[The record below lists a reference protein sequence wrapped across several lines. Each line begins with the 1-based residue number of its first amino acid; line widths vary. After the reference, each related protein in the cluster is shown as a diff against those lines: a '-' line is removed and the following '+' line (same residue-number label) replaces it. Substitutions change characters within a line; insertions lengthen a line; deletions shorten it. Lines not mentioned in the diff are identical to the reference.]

1 MTRAGLEVLVVS
13 ASTTL
18 CSVMSAVLGD
28 SHPFIVTSVSDPS
41 IAAARIDMMR
51 PDVIVLD
58 LDTQRSGALILLRR
72 VMEEHPIPVV
82 ICSSGADETSAAIRA
97 LEIGAVEIIAKP
109 SEQTAIDEW
118 STEVVDVITAA
129 AASKP
134 RRSPSAAARSLR
146 TESPSRQPVD
156 IIAIGAGT
164 GGVEALGRVLESFP
178 SDAPGTIVVQHMPEP
193 FTAALAQ
200 RLDEVCVIRV
210 REAREGDFVERG
222 TALIVPANRHA
233 ILMSARPGGM
243 GVVLTDM
250 RAVNRHRP
258 SVDVLFH
265 SAAVAGSRGVGL
277 LLTGSGRDGAAGL
290 LAMRHAGALTVAQDE
305 ATSVAFGMPRA
316 AVELGAALR
325 VCPLSEISSLVLD
338 GKPCQG
344 SRESAPIQM
353 PVPGATR
360 PSS

>member
-1 MTRAGLEVLVVS
+1 VTVEGIEVLIVS

-18 CSVMSAVLGD
+18 CRVMTAVLGD

-41 IAAARIDMMR
+41 VAAMRVAVMR

-58 LDTQRSGALILLRR
+58 LDTERSGALILLRR
-72 VMEEHPIPVV
+72 VMDENPIPVV
-82 ICSSGADETSAAIRA
+82 VCSSTNDETNAAIRA
-97 LEIGAVEIIAKP
+97 LEIGAVEVITKP
-109 SEQTAIDEW
+109 GEQTAIDEW
-118 STEVVDVITAA
+118 SAEVVDVITAA
-129 AASKP
+129 AAANP
-134 RRSPSAAARSLR
+134 RRAGATVVRPAAVALS
-146 TESPSRQPVD
+146 SRQPVD
-156 IIAIGAGT
+156 LIAIGAGT
-164 GGVEALGRVLESFP
+164 GGVEALGRVLEAFP
-178 SDAPGTIVVQHMPEP
+178 SDAPGTIIVQHMPEA
-193 FTAALAQ
+193 FTPALAE
-200 RLDEVCVIRV
+200 RLNEMCAIRV
-210 REAREGDFVERG
+210 RHARDGDFVERG
-222 TALIVPANRHA
+222 TALIVPGDRHA
-233 ILMSARPGGM
+233 ILMSARPGGI

-265 SAAVAGSRGVGL
+265 SAAVVGSRAIGV

-325 VCPLSEISSLVLD
+325 VCPLPEIAGFLIDGRPCRPSRDLTPVL
-338 GKPCQG
+338 
-344 SRESAPIQM
+344 M
-353 PVPGATR
+353 PEPGATR